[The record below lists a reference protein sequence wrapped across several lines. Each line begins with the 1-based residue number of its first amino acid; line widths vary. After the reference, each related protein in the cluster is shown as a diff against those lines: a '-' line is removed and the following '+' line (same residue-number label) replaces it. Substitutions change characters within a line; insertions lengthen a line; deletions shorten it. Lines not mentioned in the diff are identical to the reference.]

1 MRKPIRIA
9 QVLNRMDSGGI
20 EAIVIDYYRHLDHQ
34 KIQFDFYYA
43 EGSSLPQREELERLG
58 AGLYPIPGYSKPVK
72 FHRAL
77 YHAFCSRQ
85 YPIVHVHLSTMS
97 VFALFAAWRAGIP
110 VRICHN
116 HSTAHWSEG
125 IVTLLKYMLRPWNA
139 VFANRFFACGAVAGE
154 WMYGRRRMQ
163 RGDVT
168 VIRNAIDTQHFAY
181 DDQARMQLRDEL
193 GIGQDAF
200 VIGHVGRFRH
210 QKNHRFLLHIFAE
223 VLKKKENAVLL
234 LIGDGEKMGE
244 IRMLAEELKISDRI
258 VFAGV
263 RSDVGKLYSA
273 MDVFCLPSYYE
284 GMPLV
289 AWEAQSNGLP
299 CLFADTITK
308 EASVKDNAKFLSLE
322 QAEKW
327 AAEMV
332 QMRRDESAVCDSIDI
347 RRCSEALASMYLA
360 QAADAS
366 NGDHT
371 E

>member
-9 QVLNRMDSGGI
+9 QVLNKMDSGGI
-20 EAIVIDYYRHLDHQ
+20 EAIVIDYYCHLDHQ

-43 EGSSLPQREELERLG
+43 EGSSFPQKKELERLG
-58 AGLYPIPGYSKPVK
+58 AGLYPIPGYSKPVR

-77 YHAFCSRQ
+77 YHAFRSRQ
-85 YPIVHVHLSTMS
+85 YSIVHVHLSTMS
-97 VFALFAAWRAGIP
+97 VFALFASWRAGIP

-125 IVTLLKYMLRPWNA
+125 AVTLLKYMLRPWNT

-163 RGDVT
+163 RGNVT

-181 DDQARMQLRDEL
+181 DDQARMRLRDEL
-193 GIGQDAF
+193 GIRQDAF
-200 VIGHVGRFRH
+200 VVGHVGRFRH
-210 QKNHRFLLHIFAE
+210 QKNHRFLLQLFAE
-223 VLKKKENAVLL
+223 TLKEKENAVLL
-234 LIGDGEKMGE
+234 LIGDGEKMQE
-244 IRMLAEELKISDRI
+244 IQRLAEEMKISDRI
-258 VFAGV
+258 IFAGV
-263 RSDVGKLYSA
+263 RSDVSKLYSA

-308 EASVKDNAKFLSLE
+308 EAAVKDNVKFLSLD
-322 QAEKW
+322 QAKNW
-327 AAEMV
+327 AAEIT
-332 QMRRDESAVCDSIDI
+332 QMRRDENPVCEAIDI
-347 RRCSEALASMYLA
+347 HRCSETLASFYLA
-360 QAADAS
+360 QTTEVS
-366 NGDHT
+366 NGDYT